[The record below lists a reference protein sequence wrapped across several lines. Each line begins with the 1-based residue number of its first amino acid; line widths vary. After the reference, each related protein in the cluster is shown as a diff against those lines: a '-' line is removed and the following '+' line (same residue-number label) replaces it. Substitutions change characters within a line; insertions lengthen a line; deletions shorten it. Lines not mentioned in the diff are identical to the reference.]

1 MLKHTISQKESA
13 FGANSGPEA
22 PHSNFMPP
30 LRPLTEHRT
39 QGAGATG
46 SSIQN
51 REGRVFYLFLLPGRC
66 VLSFARKPTG
76 CCPVADL
83 PRNACLD
90 TRKHG
95 MTGFASYCC
104 RLLPSPSRTERR
116 GHRLGRPDRS
126 ERLSPFPP
134 EASSTLWRVWSA
146 ISSRAS
152 SVSRWSLKIA
162 AVREQRSPPPLSQ
175 SQILMDIPS

>member
-39 QGAGATG
+39 QGAGAPG

-95 MTGFASYCC
+95 MTRICFILLSALALAFANGEAWAQAWPTRPIRAIVAFFRRRHRRRYGACGLRSA
-104 RLLPSPSRTERR
+104 LEPAPSA
-116 GHRLGRPDRS
+116 GGR
-126 ERLSPFPP
+126 
-134 EASSTLWRVWSA
+134 
-146 ISSRAS
+146 
-152 SVSRWSLKIA
+152 
-162 AVREQRSPPPLSQ
+162 
-175 SQILMDIPS
+175 